1 MTGGMTVRLK
11 RLWLLLMA
19 SAALFA
25 IWSLVGVLADLAAF
39 RGRVWVETW
48 SHQAT
53 IAQSEGQT
61 FSPRQH
67 DWDEA
72 RRYAEWS
79 VRLAPLNADYLE
91 GLARIH
97 EARHIM
103 AGLGATEARA
113 DREKAAMLY
122 RHSIALRP
130 TWPYAHAAL
139 AYTLLRL
146 GDKDQEMEQ
155 ALSDAARLGPWEPA
169 VMEAVIDIGLDAWFR
184 ISPSAR
190 QVVSDTLLRS
200 QSWNAGVM
208 GQRHA
213 DRVWA
218 RVEVH
223 HKQALACARLSMRD
237 ERNRERCDPANWK

>member
-1 MTGGMTVRLK
+1 MTGGMTVRRR

-19 SAALFA
+19 SAVLFA
-25 IWSLVGVLADLAAF
+25 IWSLVGVAADLAAF
-39 RGRVWVETW
+39 RGRAWVETW
-48 SHQAT
+48 SHQTAV
-53 IAQSEGQT
+53 AQSEGRA

-67 DWDEA
+67 DWEEA

-79 VRLAPLNADYLE
+79 VRLSPFNADYLE

-97 EARHIM
+97 EARYIT
-103 AGLGATEARA
+103 AGLGDPEARA
-113 DREKAAMLY
+113 DREKAASLY
-122 RHSIALRP
+122 RLAIELRP
-130 TWPYAHAAL
+130 TWPYTHAAL

-146 GDKDQEMEQ
+146 GKDQEMEQ

-169 VMEAVIDIGLDAWFR
+169 VMEAVVDVGLDAWYR
-184 ISPSAR
+184 ISPSTR
-190 QVVSDTLLRS
+190 QVVSDTLWRS
-200 QSWNAGVM
+200 QSWNAGAM